1 MSPPRTPALDPARA
15 ILVVD
20 DEPQIRRAV
29 KNALRD
35 SAQRVLEA
43 VTGSQAIDIAA
54 VERPELVVLDLGLP
68 DMTGLE
74 VCTEL
79 RRWATMPIVVLS
91 ARHAEEEK
99 VRLLNAGADD
109 YITKPFSLLEFA
121 ARVQAQ
127 LRRARTPPAPLGA
140 ALETSDGLSIDFR
153 QRNVAREGSPIRLT
167 PLEWEI
173 LRILAREP
181 GRTLTHQQI
190 FDGVWGRQFGNP
202 QQYLRVHITNLRRKI
217 ELNSS
222 RPQVIVT
229 EPGVGYRFETG
240 LGDA

>member
-1 MSPPRTPALDPARA
+1 MSHPLTPALDPARA

-99 VRLLNAGADD
+99 VRLLNA
-109 YITKPFSLLEFA
+109 
-121 ARVQAQ
+121 
-127 LRRARTPPAPLGA
+127 
-140 ALETSDGLSIDFR
+140 
-153 QRNVAREGSPIRLT
+153 
-167 PLEWEI
+167 
-173 LRILAREP
+173 
-181 GRTLTHQQI
+181 
-190 FDGVWGRQFGNP
+190 
-202 QQYLRVHITNLRRKI
+202 
-217 ELNSS
+217 
-222 RPQVIVT
+222 
-229 EPGVGYRFETG
+229 
-240 LGDA
+240 